1 MCVRMKVLLFV
12 LLLQLVTLSFAFQL
26 NMKETTPSAPSS
38 SSGGG
43 FQKRTSVPRPK
54 IITPSRGNVNANLEK
69 FLMMYTCKTCT
80 GRNAQMAIK

>member
-26 NMKETTPSAPSS
+26 NMKETTPSSS